1 MNPIVLPNDSLIV
14 SHLSSSSIRFVT
26 SIFLCHRS
34 SSTLSRLSTPL
45 GADVD
50 PPITPLPDEESGTI
64 SRSSMT
70 DKPSEEKKMP
80 VGCGNR
86 QKSLI
91 TKQMLEELAAL
102 PADDDDDGGLLL
114 PAGVK

>member
-1 MNPIVLPNDSLIV
+1 MTHSSFLI
-14 SHLSSSSIRFVT
+14 
-26 SIFLCHRS
+26 IFNSVRYFHFS

-50 PPITPLPDEESGTI
+50 PPMTPLPDEESGTI
-64 SRSSMT
+64 SRSSMA
-70 DKPSEEKKMP
+70 DKPSEEQKLP

>member
-1 MNPIVLPNDSLIV
+1 
-14 SHLSSSSIRFVT
+14 
-26 SIFLCHRS
+26 
-34 SSTLSRLSTPL
+34 
-45 GADVD
+45 
-50 PPITPLPDEESGTI
+50 
-64 SRSSMT
+64 MT